1 MRIRPGYVLALA
13 AAVIS
18 GFAVYTNSFGVR
30 AFGSA
35 TVYTTA
41 KNLVA
46 AVVLA
51 AALAV
56 AGRRRP
62 REGFTRPRGPAS
74 GRALPPSRSSAAASR
89 SSCSSRVLP
98 GSRPPTR
105 RSSRRRS

>member
-1 MRIRPGYVLALA
+1 MRIRMGHALALA

-18 GFAVYTNSFGVR
+18 GFAVYTNSYGVH

-46 AVVLA
+46 AAILA

-56 AGRRRP
+56 AGRRAARD
-62 REGFTRPRGPAS
+62 GFTRPRGPAQWA
-74 GRALPPSRSSAAASR
+74 ALPPSAAVSR
-89 SSCSSRVLP
+89 SSCSSKA
-98 GSRPPTR
+98 
-105 RSSRRRS
+105 

>member
-1 MRIRPGYVLALA
+1 MRTRQGYILALT

-18 GFAVYTNSFGVR
+18 GFAVYVNSSGVP
-30 AFGSA
+30 AFGNA

-56 AGRRRP
+56 AGRP
-62 REGFTRPRGPAS
+62 
-74 GRALPPSRSSAAASR
+74 
-89 SSCSSRVLP
+89 
-98 GSRPPTR
+98 
-105 RSSRRRS
+105 